1 MTALALDQN
10 RLRQF
15 LSLTKPRVVSLIVF
29 TAVIGMFLAVPG
41 LPPLKPMLFGTL
53 GIALVAAAAAAINC
67 LVEQKIDAKMARTR
81 ARPLPRGELSTQQT
95 LLFASIIGGAG
106 LALLSAEGN
115 PLTMWPTLAPFVG
128 YAVIYTVLLKDRK

>member
-1 MTALALDQN
+1 MTALALDQH

-53 GIALVAAAAAAINC
+53 GIALVAAAAAVIIVSSSKRSTPRWHA
-67 LVEQKIDAKMARTR
+67 LARDRCR
-81 ARPLPRGELSTQQT
+81 AESSRR
-95 LLFASIIGGAG
+95 
-106 LALLSAEGN
+106 N
-115 PLTMWPTLAPFVG
+115 
-128 YAVIYTVLLKDRK
+128 RR